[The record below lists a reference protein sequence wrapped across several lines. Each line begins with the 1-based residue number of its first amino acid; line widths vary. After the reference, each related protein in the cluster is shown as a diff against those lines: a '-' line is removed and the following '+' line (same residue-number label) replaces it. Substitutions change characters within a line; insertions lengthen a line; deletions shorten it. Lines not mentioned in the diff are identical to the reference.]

1 MKMIKAIIRP
11 EKAEKV
17 EDSLAEQGYVSLTKW
32 DILGRGKQK
41 GLNVDGVHYDVL
53 PKTMIMIATEDKNV
67 DEIVDIIT
75 KSAYTGH
82 FGDGKIFITS
92 VDDAYTIRT
101 GIKGI

>member
-1 MKMIKAIIRP
+1 
-11 EKAEKV
+11 
-17 EDSLAEQGYVSLTKW
+17 
-32 DILGRGKQK
+32 
-41 GLNVDGVHYDVL
+41 
-53 PKTMIMIATEDKNV
+53 MIATEDKNV